1 MAIVRQSKKRD
12 AMLTLLRGT
21 GEHPSA
27 EQVYRALQPDYP
39 GLSLATVYRNL
50 AQLCEQGL
58 ALRVG
63 AVNGQERYDG
73 HTRPHSHFICNR
85 CGRIADL
92 PQLSPGEGCVERL
105 GVQYGFTADRC
116 EFVIRGLCKDCE
128 DFNVG
133 GKVS

>member
-12 AMLTLLRGT
+12 AMLALLRGT

-27 EQVYRALQPDYP
+27 EQVYRALKPDYP

-63 AVNGQERYDG
+63 TVNGQERYDG
-73 HTRPHSHFICNR
+73 VMEPHSHFICNR
-85 CGRIADL
+85 CGAIIDL
-92 PQLSPGEGCVERL
+92 PQQSPGQDWL
-105 GVQYGFTADRC
+105 DAASVQYGFRAEGC
-116 EFVIRGLCKDCE
+116 EFIVRGMCRGCLSDQT
-128 DFNVG
+128 DAQI
-133 GKVS
+133 

>member
-12 AMLTLLRGT
+12 AMLALLRAT

-27 EQVYRALQPDYP
+27 EQVYRALKPDYP

-63 AVNGQERYDG
+63 TVNGQERYDG

-85 CGRIADL
+85 CGRVTDL
-92 PQLSPGEGCVERL
+92 PRLSPGEGRVERL

-128 DFNVG
+128 DF
-133 GKVS
+133 